1 MKKTPLDPITRLDP
15 VIHSRI
21 RLAIL
26 SILASLKEA
35 SFVYLKDTIGTTD
48 GNLSANITKLEEMGY
63 ISIEK
68 AFIGRK
74 PHTSCSITQE
84 GRKAF
89 SAYLKTLEEILH
101 FKPE

>member
-1 MKKTPLDPITRLDP
+1 MPLDSFTRLDP

-35 SFVYLKDTIGTTD
+35 GFVYLKDTIGTTD
-48 GNLSANITKLEEMGY
+48 GNLSANISKLEEIGY
-63 ISIEK
+63 ISVKK
-68 AFIGRK
+68 AFIGKK
-74 PHTSCSITQE
+74 PHTSCSITKKGE
-84 GRKAF
+84 KAF
-89 SAYLKTLEEILH
+89 SDYLKTLEEVLH